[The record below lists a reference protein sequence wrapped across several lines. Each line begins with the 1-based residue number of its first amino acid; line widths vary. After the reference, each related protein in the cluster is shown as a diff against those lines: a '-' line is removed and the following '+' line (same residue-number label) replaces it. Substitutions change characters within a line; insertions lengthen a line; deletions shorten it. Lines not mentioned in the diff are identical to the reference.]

1 MPGFVESSYPCH
13 NTGDVDEPKYNEHIH
28 ETTERMEDSRD
39 LSDHDQ
45 PFMQEMKLEDDEP
58 FLSSRTLT
66 PNLQHA
72 AHIRSSRKPERARGF
87 SHEHVPHPL
96 SFGEFV
102 LPGGAL
108 ESRVHYPAE
117 SPRMTVESTRDPVP
131 ATAASRPYDP
141 YCQEPARSWD
151 APLPETVF
159 LIGYLQYL
167 PEAPVTAT
175 SC

>member
-1 MPGFVESSYPCH
+1 
-13 NTGDVDEPKYNEHIH
+13 
-28 ETTERMEDSRD
+28 
-39 LSDHDQ
+39 
-45 PFMQEMKLEDDEP
+45 MKLENDEP

-66 PNLQHA
+66 PNLRHA
-72 AHIRSSRKPERARGF
+72 AYIRSSRKPERTRG
-87 SHEHVPHPL
+87 SSCERVPRPL

-108 ESRVHYPAE
+108 ESPVHYPAE
-117 SPRMTVESTRDPVP
+117 SPKMTVDSTRDPAP

-167 PEAPVTAT
+167 KT
-175 SC
+175 SSEGTRHRNLMLKKV